1 MFKNLLVPFVFGL
14 AVAHTVRADPGDTC
28 SSHADCTVSSAYASK
43 NPFASSEEFCYHAGT
58 YNGVTYGTCSDCIT
72 CSAGASPYGNS
83 IDGSCPSKCAY
94 ATSCLGISVDSSSG
108 SVTMSGK
115 KCWDSCPPLHTTG
128 GEWCKLTTGQNV
140 CCGDDCCE
148 PNAGAIAGVAIGAVV
163 GLTLL
168 IVASCYCGRCGCFGY
183 RRNQLI
189 AAAVAT
195 QPQPPQVV
203 YVQQAPAKV
212 SV

>member
-14 AVAHTVRADPGDTC
+14 AVAHTVRADPGDTW
-28 SSHADCTVSSAYASK
+28 SSHADCTVSSAYAST

-83 IDGSCPSKCAY
+83 IDGSCPSKCAD

-195 QPQPPQVV
+195 RPQPPQVV

>member
-28 SSHADCTVSSAYASK
+28 SSHADCTVSSAYAST

-94 ATSCLGISVDSSSG
+94 ATSCLGMSVDSSSG

-195 QPQPPQVV
+195 RPQPPQVV

>member
-28 SSHADCTVSSAYASK
+28 SSHADCAVSSAYAST

-83 IDGSCPSKCAY
+83 IDGSCPSKCAD

-195 QPQPPQVV
+195 RPQPPQVV